1 MHSLKRCTVL
11 LVLAFAAVPLC
22 AANADLITVTT
33 HVSSAAVTPGGS
45 NHGEI
50 LITNNST
57 GDVRVS
63 VTAQV
68 VYADGM
74 VQALSGLGDPGVLP
88 PGGGFAMSIAFIIPM
103 DAAVGQA
110 TFTATATAA
119 SGGLKETE
127 RSSATFLV
135 IP

>member
-11 LVLAFAAVPLC
+11 LLLAFAAVPLC
-22 AANADLITVTT
+22 AANADLVTVST
-33 HVSSAAVTPGGS
+33 HVSSPAANQGGS
-45 NHGEI
+45 NHGDI

-57 GDVRVS
+57 GDVRVGL
-63 VTAQV
+63 TAQV

-74 VQALSGLGDPGVLP
+74 VQTLSGLGDPGVLP
-88 PGGGFAMSIAFIIPM
+88 PGGGFAMSITFIIPV

-110 TFTATATAA
+110 TFTATVTAS